1 LFFALVNCLGATD
14 RAAISSNSDWRF
26 LKSDAAGAEE
36 VAFDDSGWRKL
47 DLPHDWSIEGPF
59 SETNLASGAGAFLPL
74 GVSWYRKHFQLPA
87 AAAKKRV
94 FFEFDGVMANSD
106 VWING
111 HLLGHR
117 PNGYV
122 SFRYELTPHV
132 EFGDDATN
140 VIAVRVDNERQP
152 ASRWYVGSGIYRH
165 TRLLIC
171 DCVHLEPWSVFVT
184 TPGVN
189 TQKAT
194 VRIACSVTNQ
204 SDASHTVS
212 VDVQLA
218 GPDGQF
224 VAKEHSPTNLIAA
237 STAVPFSLEL
247 TVAQPQLWQLEN
259 PALYR
264 AIVTV
269 HSDNTPVDDETVGF
283 GIREFHFDA
292 ANGFSLNGRNLK
304 IKGVCLHHDG
314 GCFGTAVPLSVWER
328 RLATLKEL
336 GVNAIRTSHNPV
348 APEFLD
354 LCDRLGFLV
363 MDEFFDCWTV
373 SKNPYDY
380 HLFFNEWSST
390 DVRDTVRR
398 DRNHPC
404 IILYSTGNEIRDTM
418 QPDLARKILIGL
430 LKTIRENDPI
440 RPVTQALF
448 RPNQS
453 DDYRNG
459 FADLLDVVGTNYRD
473 VELLAAHRAN
483 PAFKII
489 GTETGHDLRSWLTCR
504 DNPSFAGQFLWTGI
518 DYLGEGHKWPEI
530 GASAGLLDRTGLIR
544 PVGFKRQS
552 WWSEKPMV
560 YAVRHLNDE
569 EADLVSTPPAIAVR
583 RRPPVLLSDW
593 TPRNLKPHNEEIEVF
608 SNCGEV
614 ELVLNGR
621 SLGEQK
627 RPTNDQPRTW
637 KVPFEQG
644 TLEVLGKNEGTL
656 VARQELK
663 TARAAAKLTLL
674 ADRKTASPVWDDVV
688 YVRATVTDATGIPI
702 TTASN
707 PVSFSI
713 SGPGEIVAVDNGDNF
728 STEPFQARER
738 RAYRGTCVAVV
749 RATGNTGNIVLKA
762 ATPGLQS
769 ASVVI
774 QTIGTTTSGQK

>member
-1 LFFALVNCLGATD
+1 
-14 RAAISSNSDWRF
+14 
-26 LKSDAAGAEE
+26 
-36 VAFDDSGWRKL
+36 
-47 DLPHDWSIEGPF
+47 
-59 SETNLASGAGAFLPL
+59 
-74 GVSWYRKHFQLPA
+74 
-87 AAAKKRV
+87 
-94 FFEFDGVMANSD
+94 
-106 VWING
+106 
-111 HLLGHR
+111 
-117 PNGYV
+117 
-122 SFRYELTPHV
+122 
-132 EFGDDATN
+132 
-140 VIAVRVDNERQP
+140 
-152 ASRWYVGSGIYRH
+152 
-165 TRLLIC
+165 
-171 DCVHLEPWSVFVT
+171 
-184 TPGVN
+184 
-189 TQKAT
+189 
-194 VRIACSVTNQ
+194 
-204 SDASHTVS
+204 
-212 VDVQLA
+212 
-218 GPDGQF
+218 
-224 VAKEHSPTNLIAA
+224 
-237 STAVPFSLEL
+237 
-247 TVAQPQLWQLEN
+247 
-259 PALYR
+259 
-264 AIVTV
+264 
-269 HSDNTPVDDETVGF
+269 
-283 GIREFHFDA
+283 
-292 ANGFSLNGRNLK
+292 
-304 IKGVCLHHDG
+304 
-314 GCFGTAVPLSVWER
+314 
-328 RLATLKEL
+328 
-336 GVNAIRTSHNPV
+336 
-348 APEFLD
+348 
-354 LCDRLGFLV
+354 
-363 MDEFFDCWTV
+363 V